1 MMHSP
6 GDFYDVKTDEA
17 AQFQLEHT
25 GGKEFKLLRRFGYV
39 DLMPPHDHF
48 QVPRNLDRFRTDLA
62 STPQYFTWL
71 IPGIGVHLPA
81 ILLHDGLVYDKKQ
94 EPSYIGRDIERHEAD
109 RIFRDAMK
117 ALGTGPIRRWMIWAA
132 SALAT
137 AWEERLAW
145 KALLIGTFLLMFT
158 LGALATLD
166 LLDVVAIYPWMGD
179 QAWYWEVIGGG
190 VAALVVPFIVS
201 IPWGRKRYVAML
213 IASIAFAFLIH
224 VTIVIGALLLLYW
237 LLERI
242 ARGIEGG
249 TRDRQKSPAPPAV
262 YAQRKIKSVS

>member
-1 MMHSP
+1 MHSP

-48 QVPRNLDRFRTDLA
+48 QVPRDLVGFRTDLA

-81 ILLHDGLVYDKKQ
+81 ILLHDGLVYDKNQK
-94 EPSYIGRDIERHEAD
+94 PSYIGPSIERHEAD

-179 QAWYWEVIGGG
+179 QAWYWEIIGGG
-190 VAALVVPFIVS
+190 VAGPRRSLHRLNPLGSQALRRDAHREHRLRVPHPRHDRDRGAYCCS
-201 IPWGRKRYVAML
+201 TGCSS
-213 IASIAFAFLIH
+213 ASPPA
-224 VTIVIGALLLLYW
+224 
-237 LLERI
+237 
-242 ARGIEGG
+242 IEGG
-249 TRDRQKSPAPPAV
+249 TRARQKSPAPPAV